1 MKLRR
6 LVLASNNAGKLREL
20 QALLAP
26 LGLACEAQAALGVGE
41 AAEPYATFVEN
52 ALSKARHASRATGLP
67 ALADDSGLCVD
78 ALGGRPGVLSARWA
92 TARARV
98 TERAHVADP
107 GNADAANNVQL
118 IADLAGYDD
127 RRAHYYCVLVLL
139 RTPDDPQPIVADASW
154 HGEIVDQ
161 GRGSGGF
168 GYDPHFLLPE
178 LGCTVAQL
186 DAQRKNVL
194 GHRGQAL
201 AVLVQRLQ
209 RDRLIGAS

>member
-26 LGLACEAQAALGVGE
+26 LGLACEAQSALGVGE

-92 TARARV
+92 TERARV
-98 TERAHVADP
+98 TDP
-107 GNADAANNVQL
+107 GNADGANNVQL
-118 IADLAGYDD
+118 IADLAGHDD

-161 GRGSGGF
+161 ARGSGGF

-209 RDRLIGAS
+209 RDRLIEAS